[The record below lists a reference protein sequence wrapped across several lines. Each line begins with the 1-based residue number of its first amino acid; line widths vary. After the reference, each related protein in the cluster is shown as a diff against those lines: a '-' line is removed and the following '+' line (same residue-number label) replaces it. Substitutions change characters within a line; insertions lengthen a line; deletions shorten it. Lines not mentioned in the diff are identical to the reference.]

1 MTSEPYPVPQEQP
14 EDVQSKIWRTASLGD
29 WWNLV
34 LHQTLINCKGGVISN
49 VMVQD
54 PTFLCSPAFSN
65 KQCTSDASDL
75 QHTKKFTVCPTGTNS
90 WCTILEEKII
100 SMTFCREVVPN
111 QQFFQADMLVR
122 DSED

>member
-54 PTFLCSPAFSN
+54 PTFLCSPASSN

-75 QHTKKFTVCPTGTNS
+75 QHKKNS
-90 WCTILEEKII
+90 LFVQQGQTHGAPLREKKL
-100 SMTFCREVVPN
+100 ST
-111 QQFFQADMLVR
+111 
-122 DSED
+122 